1 MWEREYG
8 ALSLILG
15 HSGVGFNSNN
25 DYKIECN
32 DEPWAQIV
40 KADSSAITI
49 GNKSWPYWEDWK
61 SIFGKDRANGVR
73 EDDLTQ
79 ADELLNGDDTSVA
92 DESQP
97 NMALYTVE
105 DFFTDDQIDEALN
118 FLATTDV
125 LLVDSDT
132 KSVRSPSSAKKNSHK
147 RKPEDVLESM
157 LDVMVCWSP

>member
-1 MWEREYG
+1 M
-8 ALSLILG
+8 ATPLG
-15 HSGVGFNSNN
+15 C
-25 DYKIECN
+25 I
-32 DEPWAQIV
+32 
-40 KADSSAITI
+40 SAITI

-61 SIFGKDRANGVR
+61 CIFRKDRANGVR

-79 ADELLNGDDTSVA
+79 ADELLNGDDTS
-92 DESQP
+92 
-97 NMALYTVE
+97 
-105 DFFTDDQIDEALN
+105 IDEALN

-132 KSVRSPSSAKKNSHK
+132 KSVRCPSSAKKNSHK